1 MCSCPG
7 RAAGA
12 VTAYVRLL
20 LQHQRQGVDSQGSQ
34 ALPTQG
40 KLWPPEAVPQ
50 PAQPA
55 FTNQG
60 DSTPGESA
68 SSQPPAAVA
77 AQPGTAVL
85 QGAEEALDIT
95 IALLGSTSQPEQLVD
110 QRLATGQALGT
121 AGEVLFCSCMA
132 WQLPCNMKHK
142 TVPCCQPDTSAMV
155 SRPPTVLLSAD
166 IKVTS
171 QAVPFGSCC
180 NACWAARGG
189 HV

>member
-12 VTAYVRLL
+12 VTAYMRLL

-142 TVPCCQPDTSAMV
+142 TVPLL
-155 SRPPTVLLSAD
+155 PT
-166 IKVTS
+166 
-171 QAVPFGSCC
+171 
-180 NACWAARGG
+180 
-189 HV
+189 